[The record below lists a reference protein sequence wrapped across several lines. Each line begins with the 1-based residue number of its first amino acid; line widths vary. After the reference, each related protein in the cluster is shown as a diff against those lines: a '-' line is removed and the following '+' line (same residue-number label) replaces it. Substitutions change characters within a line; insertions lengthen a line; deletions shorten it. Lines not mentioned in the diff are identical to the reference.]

1 MYRLEYNQ
9 KQDAYHVSMVS
20 EPLLKGWEVIL
31 DRSTR
36 EEIDVFYKNVTT
48 KKIGKSKI
56 AA

>member
-9 KQDAYHVSMVS
+9 KQDAYHVSMIS

-48 KKIGKSKI
+48 KKMEKSKI